1 MGLKLSNSKND
12 FAIPADYWRIIAV
25 ETHYGGPNQ
34 LWPSKHAKP
43 VTFVHVA
50 LYASKEARDAGA
62 MSLRT
67 ERIVLDGE
75 RTGEPELD
83 ENGQVIE
90 GKSKRNPDFLPEPTR
105 AAAYAALKK
114 LKQFKDA
121 LDDE

>member
-12 FAIPADYWRIIAV
+12 FAIPADYWRIIAD

-75 RTGEPELD
+75 REGSPEIGED
-83 ENGQVIE
+83 
-90 GKSKRNPDFLPEPTR
+90 GKMIPGTEKRRPDFLPEPTR
-105 AAAYAALKK
+105 AAAYAALKQ